1 MRWIAVVAVVVG
13 LLLWALP
20 AHAQPAQDEAAG
32 ATQPPPVGGLFGLF
46 GRSQP
51 KHTPSPREEVE
62 KETVVVAT
70 PTSVPPEPTETP
82 TAAPKRSPKAPAPAA
97 TATAEPTVAPQ
108 PTVPPE
114 PTASAIPTPTRKPK
128 KGAKAEATATPTVTP
143 TPEEEEEERPPEE
156 TPEAQPT
163 EEEERGEAPLAPQAP
178 AGAPVEPETAKPEK
192 RGASRTSPS
201 GGKSDVELPNV
212 EIQGEL
218 EKPDIFFVLPRA
230 RDQSDEQL
238 MRARIRREITRP
250 VIKDWIEE
258 EMLLK

>member
-1 MRWIAVVAVVVG
+1 MRWIAVVAVVVL

-20 AHAQPAQDEAAG
+20 ANAQPAQDEAAG
-32 ATQPPPVGGLFGLF
+32 AKQPPPVGGLFGLF

-62 KETVVVAT
+62 KEAVVVAT
-70 PTSVPPEPTETP
+70 PTAVPPEPTETP
-82 TAAPKRSPKAPAPAA
+82 TAAPKRSPKAAAPAA

-114 PTASAIPTPTRKPK
+114 PTASATPSPTRKPK
-128 KGAKAEATATPTVTP
+128 KGAKAAATAIPTVTP
-143 TPEEEEEERPPEE
+143 TPEEAAEEEEKERPPEE
-156 TPEAQPT
+156 TPEARPT
-163 EEEERGEAPLAPQAP
+163 EEEERGEAPLPPEA
-178 AGAPVEPETAKPEK
+178 PETGKPET

-201 GGKSDVELPNV
+201 GGKSDVELPSV